1 MTEQLSMHEHVIKNK
16 RKFLA
21 LLNNNRENFAICVV
35 QILLFYIWKILGLDQ
50 KG

>member
-1 MTEQLSMHEHVIKNK
+1 MTGQLSMHEHVIKNNK

-35 QILLFYIWKILGLDQ
+35 QTLPFYI
-50 KG
+50 